1 MAGRFKVARGY
12 GKWIPFQ
19 LPCLWDHNVIAVS
32 VNKTPAVRDKKV
44 SQNCHLHISCFWG
57 LVAAFI
63 STCKLWICSIFTV
76 WKPDSLPVP
85 LLASFLLLT
94 STQLEQS
101 ISGFH
106 LQHVCLLMETAVG
119 SIRASE
125 TSAFIIRSNTNYVSI
140 PLCQILSE
148 CHITHQW
155 PPWTQRFNA
164 FYRVSPTSVAGWF
177 IL

>member
-1 MAGRFKVARGY
+1 MGNGFHLC
-12 GKWIPFQ
+12 

-32 VNKTPAVRDKKV
+32 VNKTSALRDKKV
-44 SQNCHLHISCFWG
+44 LQSCHLHISCFWG

-63 STCKLWICSIFTV
+63 SVCKLWICSMFAV

-85 LLASFLLLT
+85 LLALFLLLT

-119 SIRASE
+119 SIRGRE

-140 PLCQILSE
+140 PLCQIHSE

-155 PPWTQRFNA
+155 PSMNLT
-164 FYRVSPTSVAGWF
+164 
-177 IL
+177 L

>member
-1 MAGRFKVARGY
+1 MGNGFHLC
-12 GKWIPFQ
+12 

-32 VNKTPAVRDKKV
+32 VNKTSALRDKKV
-44 SQNCHLHISCFWG
+44 FTELSFAHFLFWG

-63 STCKLWICSIFTV
+63 SVCKLRICSMFAV

-85 LLASFLLLT
+85 LLALFLLLT

-119 SIRASE
+119 SIRGRE

-140 PLCQILSE
+140 PLCQIHSE

-155 PPWTQRFNA
+155 PSMNLNA
-164 FYRVSPTSVAGWF
+164 LMLFYRVSPASAAGWF